1 MYEEIV
7 GRGGVSPA
15 YFFDSMD
22 FYEAAR
28 YLEGMR
34 RKEKFE
40 LEKTRLIMWSVFQSQ
55 CRKDIA
61 LEDVFV
67 IDDEKKVEKPDEEEL
82 EELRKRA
89 KKMEKKL

>member
-1 MYEEIV
+1 
-7 GRGGVSPA
+7 
-15 YFFDSMD
+15 
-22 FYEAAR
+22 
-28 YLEGMR
+28 
-34 RKEKFE
+34 
-40 LEKTRLIMWSVFQSQ
+40 MWSVFQSQ